1 MDVDLETDSPSA
13 HRFHRAGP
21 GGRKTP
27 TQVNSCKH
35 LGTKMGFIPIE
46 LHFSYWIN
54 DDVIL
59 TKFIVT
65 FYVKKDEEP
74 IWSKDE
80 NYNLLFTNFRLEEK
94 LQQT

>member
-1 MDVDLETDSPSA
+1 
-13 HRFHRAGP
+13 
-21 GGRKTP
+21 
-27 TQVNSCKH
+27 
-35 LGTKMGFIPIE
+35 MGLIPIE

-59 TKFIVT
+59 TKFVVT

-80 NYNLLFTNFRLEEK
+80 NYNLLLQNFRLEEK

>member
-1 MDVDLETDSPSA
+1 
-13 HRFHRAGP
+13 
-21 GGRKTP
+21 
-27 TQVNSCKH
+27 
-35 LGTKMGFIPIE
+35 MGFIPIE
-46 LHFSYWIN
+46 LHFSYWID

-59 TKFIVT
+59 TKFIIT
-65 FYVKKDEEP
+65 FHVKKDEEP

>member
-1 MDVDLETDSPSA
+1 
-13 HRFHRAGP
+13 
-21 GGRKTP
+21 
-27 TQVNSCKH
+27 
-35 LGTKMGFIPIE
+35 MGLIPIE

-59 TKFIVT
+59 TKFVVT

>member
-1 MDVDLETDSPSA
+1 
-13 HRFHRAGP
+13 
-21 GGRKTP
+21 
-27 TQVNSCKH
+27 
-35 LGTKMGFIPIE
+35 MGLIPIE

-59 TKFIVT
+59 TKFIIK
-65 FYVKKDEEP
+65 FHVKKDEEP

-80 NYNLLFTNFRLEEK
+80 NYNLLFTYFRLEEK

>member
-1 MDVDLETDSPSA
+1 
-13 HRFHRAGP
+13 
-21 GGRKTP
+21 
-27 TQVNSCKH
+27 
-35 LGTKMGFIPIE
+35 MGLIPIE

-80 NYNLLFTNFRLEEK
+80 NYNLLLQNFRLEEK

>member
-1 MDVDLETDSPSA
+1 
-13 HRFHRAGP
+13 
-21 GGRKTP
+21 
-27 TQVNSCKH
+27 
-35 LGTKMGFIPIE
+35 MGFIPIE
-46 LHFSYWIN
+46 LYFSYWIN
-54 DDVIL
+54 DDVILSLL

>member
-1 MDVDLETDSPSA
+1 
-13 HRFHRAGP
+13 
-21 GGRKTP
+21 
-27 TQVNSCKH
+27 
-35 LGTKMGFIPIE
+35 MGFIPIE
-46 LHFSYWIN
+46 LHFSYWNN